1 MLAAW
6 ELLCGRTSTDGRV
19 LAEIFMDLP
28 PRELYGDYYEL
39 IKRPM
44 CLRLIKEKIDSGT
57 YSKWKFFEEDVLV
70 MFENARTYNLPHSHV
85 YLDAAALQDAYT
97 QYVKNLPASVKAEDM
112 LGAWE
117 ALCGVRD
124 SGGRSCAGEFMDLPA
139 RELCL
144 LYSIILL
151 STDQFCFGIL

>member
-57 YSKWKFFEEDVLV
+57 YS
-70 MFENARTYNLPHSHV
+70 RTHGTPHRPV
-85 YLDAAALQDAYT
+85 P
-97 QYVKNLPASVKAEDM
+97 KASDPGLKGGTSNM
-112 LGAWE
+112 KMRISSE
-117 ALCGVRD
+117 A
-124 SGGRSCAGEFMDLPA
+124 
-139 RELCL
+139 
-144 LYSIILL
+144 
-151 STDQFCFGIL
+151 TH